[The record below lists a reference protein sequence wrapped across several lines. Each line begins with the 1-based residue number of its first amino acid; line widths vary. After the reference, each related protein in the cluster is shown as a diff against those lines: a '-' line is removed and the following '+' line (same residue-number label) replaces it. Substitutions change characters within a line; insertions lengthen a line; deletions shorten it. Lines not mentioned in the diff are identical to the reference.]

1 MILTKGDDMRTT
13 INLNDKIYRALKM
26 RAAESDESI
35 SSFVEN
41 AVKYQV
47 LEDLEDLEDVQKREN
62 EPTLSFDKLVEQLKS
77 EGLL

>member
-1 MILTKGDDMRTT
+1 MRTT
-13 INLNDKIYRALKM
+13 INLNDKVYRALKL

-47 LEDLEDLEDVQKREN
+47 LEDLEDLEDIQKRES
-62 EPTLSFDKLVEQLKS
+62 EPTLLFDDLVKQFKD